1 LALDSWNDDT
11 VTPASPTR
19 VIAAIGMARYLG
31 ADDDARISLDLGD
44 YHPGNH
50 GGLEIEV
57 EKDSAGIITHSQ
69 VRPGL
74 MHRSAE
80 KLFEARDYRQIMML
94 ANRHDWLSAVS
105 SELGVA
111 LAVEAATGITP
122 PERATW
128 SRMLLAEAGRM
139 GASALLLGALG
150 MDEALSLREAWTD
163 WQEGATG
170 GRVHPMINRI
180 GGLEHA
186 LPDTTLT
193 DISEWTTTVTSRV
206 ASWRESIDALPHLL
220 GCAVLDHHTARTYA
234 CSGAVGQASGVDWD
248 LRRDDPYLAYAE
260 LNVDWSAPVRSEGDA
275 RARYLSLID
284 SMLISA
290 DIIAAC
296 VERLRDLTDAP
307 FSVPLPK
314 TLRAP
319 EGTVHV
325 WTQNP
330 LGVAGWLLVSDGDA
344 LPVRLKAR
352 TPSFAHLQA
361 MQYALVGTPM
371 ESLSSAVASFFFVT
385 GDADR

>member
-1 LALDSWNDDT
+1 
-11 VTPASPTR
+11 VTGADPTR
-19 VIAAIGMARYLG
+19 VIAAIGMAQYLRSG
-31 ADDDARISLDLGD
+31 DTPRITLDLGS

-50 GGLEIEV
+50 GGLEIAIET
-57 EKDSAGIITHSQ
+57 DDASTITHAE

-111 LAVEAATGITP
+111 LAVEKATGITP
-122 PERATW
+122 PDRATW
-128 SRMLLAEAGRM
+128 SRMLLAEAGRI
-139 GASALLLGALG
+139 GASALLLGSLGVVDALT
-150 MDEALSLREAWTD
+150 LREAWAD
-163 WQEGATG
+163 WQERATG
-170 GRVHPMINRI
+170 GRVHPMVNRI

-186 LPDTTLT
+186 LPNACLT
-193 DISEWTTTVTSRV
+193 DISAWARDAEDRST
-206 ASWRESIDALPHLL
+206 AWRAEIQAREDLR
-220 GCAVLDHHTARTYA
+220 GCAILELDTARTYA

-260 LNVDWSAPVRSEGDA
+260 LDLDWSAPVHTEGDA
-275 RARYLSLID
+275 RARYVSLVDSIGLS
-284 SMLISA
+284 A
-290 DIIAAC
+290 QIIHQC
-296 VERLRDLTDAP
+296 VERLRDLEDQP
-307 FSVPLPK
+307 FSVQLPK

-319 EGTVHV
+319 EGTVHA

-330 LGVAGWLLVSDGDA
+330 LGIAGWLLVSNGDA

-361 MQYALVGTPM
+361 MQFALVGTQM

>member
-1 LALDSWNDDT
+1 MES
-11 VTPASPTR
+11 ASTSR
-19 VIAAIGMARYLG
+19 ITAAIGMARYLG
-31 ADDDARISLDLGD
+31 TPEDNRLTLDLGEF
-44 YHPGNH
+44 HPGNH
-50 GGLEIEV
+50 GGLEIDLETEV
-57 EKDSAGIITHSQ
+57 QSGRDVVTSCH

-111 LAVEAATGITP
+111 LTVEKATGITP

-128 SRMLLAEAGRM
+128 SRMLLAEAGRI
-139 GASALLLGALG
+139 GAAALLLGARGL
-150 MDEALSLREAWTD
+150 DDALSLRESWAQ
-163 WQEGATG
+163 WQERATG

-180 GGLEHA
+180 GGLEHP
-186 LPDTTLT
+186 LPNASLT
-193 DISEWTTTVTSRV
+193 DIVELSAY
-206 ASWRESIDALPHLL
+206 ASSLAPTWRDHISAIDELNDLALLRY
-220 GCAVLDHHTARTYA
+220 DDARTYA
-234 CSGAVGQASGVDWD
+234 CSGAVGHASGVDWD
-248 LRRDDPYLAYAE
+248 LRRDDPYLAYE
-260 LNVDWSAPVRSEGDA
+260 HIDVDWSAPVRTEGDA

-284 SMLISA
+284 SITVSSS
-290 DIIAAC
+290 IIAECAA
-296 VERLRDLTDAP
+296 RLRDLEDEP
-307 FSVPLPK
+307 YSVPLPK

-325 WTQNP
+325 RTQNP
-330 LGVAGWLLVSDGDA
+330 LGIAGWLLVSDGDS

-361 MQYALVGTPM
+361 MQVALPGTPLT
-371 ESLSSAVASFFFVT
+371 ELSSAVGSFFFVT